1 VDVAELQPS
10 DIVGE
15 AELTGA
21 ATTEES
27 ED

>member
-15 AELTGA
+15 AELTGT